1 MSALV
6 GLYGG
11 TFNPIHLGH
20 LRAAEEVIEQL
31 ELERMIFI
39 PSARPPHK
47 TEADD
52 DPIAPARE
60 RLHWAELATADNPLF
75 EVDPIEVLRP
85 GPSFLVETLRTLA
98 ERFAPEKPVFVLGR
112 DAFCDLGSWR
122 EPQAL
127 LTLVNLAVTTRPAG
141 SERAGAGRA
150 APPSLEHWL
159 PDVLRGDV
167 ELAADGRSGRHRR
180 AGTWLRLLEIT
191 DLDVSAS
198 DIRRR
203 LRAGLSARYLLPDA
217 VHQAVAASA
226 CFALHPQGELDQL
239 DLLDQL
245 DERGARKGL
254 GER

>member
-52 DPIAPARE
+52 DPIAPAKE
-60 RLHWAELATADNPLF
+60 RLRWAELATADNPLF
-75 EVDPIEVLRP
+75 EVDPIEVLRQ
-85 GPSFLVETLRTLA
+85 GPSFLVETLRTLG

-127 LTLVNLAVTTRPAG
+127 LTLANFAVTTRPAG
-141 SERAGAGRA
+141 SEHAGDGRD
-150 APPSLEHWL
+150 APPSLDRWL
-159 PDVLRGDV
+159 PEVLRRDV
-167 ELAADGRSGRHRR
+167 ELAADGRSGRHRQ

-191 DLDVSAS
+191 ELDVSAS

-203 LRAGLSARYLLPDA
+203 LRAGLSARYLLPEA

-226 CFALHPQGELDQL
+226 CFALPLRSEAGA
-239 DLLDQL
+239 L
-245 DERGARKGL
+245 DERDERRAKKGL

>member
-47 TEADD
+47 TEAED

-60 RLHWAELATADNPLF
+60 RLRWAELATADNPLF
-75 EVDPIEVLRP
+75 EVDPIEVLRQ
-85 GPSFLVETLRTLA
+85 GPSFLVETLRTLG
-98 ERFAPEKPVFVLGR
+98 ERFAPENLVFVLGR
-112 DAFCDLGSWR
+112 DAFCELGSWR

-127 LTLVNLAVTTRPAG
+127 LTLANFAVTTRPAG
-141 SERAGAGRA
+141 GTGSG
-150 APPSLEHWL
+150 PPSLGRWL
-159 PDVLRGDV
+159 PEVLRRDV
-167 ELAADGRSGRHRR
+167 ELAADGRSGRQRQ

-191 DLDVSAS
+191 ELDVSAS

-203 LRAGLSARYLLPDA
+203 LRAGLSARYLLPEA
-217 VHQAVAASA
+217 VHEAVAASA
-226 CFALHPQGELDQL
+226 CFSLPRRGAADE
-239 DLLDQL
+239 L
-245 DERGARKGL
+245 DERRAEKGL
-254 GER
+254 AER